1 MAKMMT
7 EDKGEKQTKKVSL
20 SSTVILF
27 IFLIVMSV
35 AFTFLSKDFYSIY
48 NITSM
53 LTNIAFSGIV
63 AGTLTLVMIMGGL
76 DISIGG
82 NIAFTS
88 CLVAYL
94 FNLENALPIAG
105 IIIIG
110 LLLGTAIGAFNG
122 FIITKLNLNPI
133 ITTLGTMAITRGMGY
148 VLTKSRSILILNN
161 VIGFIGGV
169 LLGKGEIAKFPFPL
183 VLFIVVYASL
193 AILMAKSKF
202 GRKIYC
208 IGANESAAKLSG
220 INVNKVKFIVYLISG
235 IAASLSGIIL
245 TGQTA
250 VGMPQ
255 HGRGMEL
262 DVITAVLLGG
272 TSLYGGKG
280 NILGTLAGVLI
291 LGVLYNGFTMIGF
304 RYVHIR
310 VFQGVILILVVSLY
324 EVREK
329 KTY

>member
-1 MAKMMT
+1 MGAIL
-7 EDKGEKQTKKVSL
+7 KQDDEQKQVKKVSL
-20 SSTVILF
+20 SSTAILF
-27 IFLIVMSV
+27 IFLLIMVIAFSV
-35 AFTFLSKDFYSIY
+35 LSKDFYSIY

-88 CLVAYL
+88 CLIAYL
-94 FNLENALPIAG
+94 FNMENALHIG
-105 IIIIG
+105 VIVIIG
-110 LLLGTAIGAFNG
+110 LLLGTAIGTFNG

-148 VLTKSRSILILNN
+148 VLTKSRSILILEN
-161 VIGFIGGV
+161 VVGFIGR
-169 LLGKGEIAKFPFPL
+169 GEIARIPFPL
-183 VLFIVVYASL
+183 VLFIIIYAIL
-193 AILMAKSKF
+193 AIVMSRSKF

-208 IGANESAAKLSG
+208 IGANQEAAKLSG
-220 INVNKVKFIVYLISG
+220 ININKVKFVVYLISG

-280 NILGTLAGVLI
+280 NILGTLAGILI

-310 VFQGVILILVVSLY
+310 VFQGIILILVVSLY
-324 EVREK
+324 EVRERR
-329 KTY
+329 TY

>member
-1 MAKMMT
+1 MAKIIGAA
-7 EDKGEKQTKKVSL
+7 EEEGERKRFSP
-20 SSTVILF
+20 SSTMILF
-27 IFLIVMSV
+27 IFLVVMV
-35 AFTFLSKDFYSIY
+35 AAFAALSKDFYSIY

-82 NIAFTS
+82 NIALTG

-94 FNLENALPIAG
+94 YNMENAPG
-105 IIIIG
+105 IGLIVLIG
-110 LLLGTAIGAFNG
+110 LLLGATIGSFNG
-122 FIITKLNLNPI
+122 FIITRLDLNPI

-148 VLTKSRSILILNN
+148 VLTKSRSILIMEN
-161 VIGFIGGV
+161 VIGFIGRGAV
-169 LLGKGEIAKFPFPL
+169 AKIPFPL
-183 VLFIVVYASL
+183 LLFMLVFAVLTI
-193 AILMAKSKF
+193 IMGKSKF

-208 IGANESAAKLSG
+208 IGANQEAAKLSG
-220 INVNKVKFIVYLISG
+220 INVKKIKFITYLISG
-235 IAASLSGIIL
+235 IAASISGLIL
-245 TGQTA
+245 TGQSA

-255 HGRGMEL
+255 HATGSEL

-272 TSLYGGKG
+272 TSLAGGKG
-280 NILGTLAGVLI
+280 SVLGTLAGVLI

-329 KTY
+329 KIY

>member
-1 MAKMMT
+1 MSDRIEAHGLIK
-7 EDKGEKQTKKVSL
+7 EEKKLHL

-27 IFLIVMSV
+27 LFLVVIVA
-35 AFTFLSKDFYSIY
+35 AFAILSRDFYSIY
-48 NITSM
+48 NISTM

-63 AGTLTLVMIMGGL
+63 AGTLTVVMVMGGL

-82 NIAFTS
+82 NIALTS

-94 FNLENALPIAG
+94 YNIENPPATGLIILIALM
-105 IIIIG
+105 
-110 LLLGTAIGAFNG
+110 LGAAIGGFNG
-122 FIITKLNLNPI
+122 LVITRVNLNPI

-148 VLTKSRSILILNN
+148 VLTKSRSILIMEN
-161 VIGFIGGV
+161 VVGFIGRGS
-169 LLGKGEIAKFPFPL
+169 IAFIPFPL
-183 VLFIVVYASL
+183 ILFIL
-193 AILMAKSKF
+193 IFAILSIVMDRSKY

-208 IGANESAAKLSG
+208 IGANQEAAKLSG
-220 INVNKVKFIVYLISG
+220 INVRRVKFIAYLVSG
-235 IAASLSGIIL
+235 IAASLSGLIL
-245 TGQTA
+245 TGQSA

-255 HGRGMEL
+255 HATGSEL

-272 TSLYGGKG
+272 TSLAGGKG

-310 VFQGVILILVVSLY
+310 VFQGAILILVVALY

-329 KTY
+329 KAY

>member
-1 MAKMMT
+1 MT
-7 EDKGEKQTKKVSL
+7 KHDPQDTL
-20 SSTVILF
+20 SSKEEKRFRLSSNAILF
-27 IFLIVMSV
+27 IFLVVMGA
-35 AFTFLSKDFYSIY
+35 AFAALSSDFYSIY
-48 NITSM
+48 NVSTM

-82 NIAFTS
+82 NIALTS

-94 FNLENALPIAG
+94 YNLENGPGVGL
-105 IIIIG
+105 IIVIG
-110 LLLGTAIGAFNG
+110 LLLGAAIGSFNG
-122 FIITKLNLNPI
+122 FVITRLNLNPI

-148 VLTKSRSILILNN
+148 VLTKSRSILILEE
-161 VIGFIGGV
+161 VVGFIGRGS
-169 LLGKGEIAKFPFPL
+169 IAKIPFPIIMFAL
-183 VLFIVVYASL
+183 IFTSL
-193 AILMAKSKF
+193 TLIMTRSKF

-208 IGANESAAKLSG
+208 IGSNQEAAKLSG
-220 INVNKVKFIVYLISG
+220 INIRKVKFVTYLISG
-235 IAASLSGIIL
+235 IAASISGLIL

-255 HGRGMEL
+255 HATGSEL

-272 TSLYGGKG
+272 TSLAGGKG

-310 VFQGVILILVVSLY
+310 VFQGAILILVVALY

-329 KTY
+329 KIY

>member
-1 MAKMMT
+1 MAKT
-7 EDKGEKQTKKVSL
+7 AETVAEQRGGKKFRL
-20 SSTVILF
+20 SSTAILF
-27 IFLIVMSV
+27 LFFVVMV
-35 AFTFLSKDFYSIY
+35 AAFAALSRDFYSIY
-48 NITSM
+48 NVTSM

-82 NIAFTS
+82 NIALTS
-88 CLVAYL
+88 CLVAYIY
-94 FNLENALPIAG
+94 NMENAPATG
-105 IIIIG
+105 IIILIAIALGATIG
-110 LLLGTAIGAFNG
+110 GFNG
-122 FIITKLNLNPI
+122 FVITRLDLNPI

-148 VLTKSRSILILNN
+148 VLTKSRSILILED
-161 VIGFIGGV
+161 VVGFIGRGT
-169 LLGKGEIAKFPFPL
+169 IAKLPFPL
-183 VLFIVVYASL
+183 ILFIVVYTVL
-193 AILMAKSKF
+193 TFIMGRSKF

-208 IGANESAAKLSG
+208 IGANQEAAKLSG
-220 INVNKVKFIVYLISG
+220 INIRKVKFITYLVSG
-235 IAASLSGIIL
+235 IAASISGLIL
-245 TGQTA
+245 TGQSA

-255 HGRGMEL
+255 HATGSEL

-272 TSLYGGKG
+272 TSLAGGKG
-280 NILGTLAGVLI
+280 SVLGTLAGVLI

-329 KTY
+329 KKY